1 MASVQR
7 REKIGSIIS
16 LIFCVG
22 AWSQLGSMPSEAA
35 FFPRMIIGTAF
46 ILTFIW
52 GASAFFKKTAP
63 AENDSEDGP
72 GPFLESRKNFTIF
85 VVSLALYIALID
97 IIGYFSSTCL
107 FMIGTSFAL
116 GFRRPFLTGAT
127 TFGFIAFI
135 YIVFVIAFQRPL
147 PIEFFQTG

>member
-35 FFPRMIIGTAF
+35 FFPRLIIGTAF
-46 ILTFIW
+46 LLTLVW
-52 GASAFFKKTAP
+52 CVSAFFKTAP
-63 AENDSEDGP
+63 PSEADSEAGP
-72 GPFLESRKNFTIF
+72 QPFLESRKNFSIF
-85 VVSLALYIALID
+85 VVSLVIYIALID
-97 IIGYFSSTCL
+97 AIGYFSSTAL

-116 GFRRPFLTGAT
+116 GFRRPLLTGAT
-127 TFGFIAFI
+127 TIGF
-135 YIVFVIAFQRPL
+135 IVFVYLIFVVAFQRPL